1 MSKLPIALVSDV
13 TARREAA
20 MRAAEEERQR
30 IRDEA
35 RAEGVKVGERH
46 KAWAY
51 GLAGVICGAILMGL
65 YTTIVVERG
74 MFNAGAVA
82 DRIVARTVD
91 PTLPATSRNE
101 SVADEYLRN
110 AEVARRDACRE
121 GVRDPRTGLCP
132 REPGSR

>member
-1 MSKLPIALVSDV
+1 MADLKAVPDTRLAV
-13 TARREAA
+13 AKKAA
-20 MRAAEEERQR
+20 DEERAR

-51 GLAGVICGAILMGL
+51 ALGGAIAGAALMGL

-82 DRIVARTVD
+82 DRIVSRTVD
-91 PTLPATSRNE
+91 PTLPASGNRNL
-101 SVADEYLRN
+101 ADEYDRN
-110 AEVARRDACRE
+110 AATARDQACRE
-121 GVRDPRTGLCP
+121 GVRDHRGLCP
-132 REPGSR
+132 REPGR